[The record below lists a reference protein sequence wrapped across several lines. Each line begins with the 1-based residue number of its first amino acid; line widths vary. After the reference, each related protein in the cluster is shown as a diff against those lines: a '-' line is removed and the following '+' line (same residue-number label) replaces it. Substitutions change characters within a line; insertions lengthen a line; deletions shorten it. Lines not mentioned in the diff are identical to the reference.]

1 MLAELARAE
10 DDVDIRRLL
19 REVPLGGA
27 IRLTLEREPDSF
39 AGGGIQGD
47 THQVVA
53 VREGPGG
60 PLLGFGSRSI
70 LDAWVNGAPSRI
82 GYLSQLRVDGRRVRT
97 GFPLLR
103 GYALMRELH
112 GDGAV
117 PFYVTTIVEDNVTAR
132 RLLEANLPSMPR
144 YRLLGRLVTL
154 VIPARR
160 TLRTSRTDVACERGS
175 RESLGEIA
183 EFLERTGARYQ
194 FTPRWSLATL
204 LCRERCRGLHPED
217 FTVARRR
224 GRIVGC
230 LALWDQRA
238 FKQTVVRSYETRL
251 RLLRPVINAAGPWI
265 GVPRL
270 PSPGAELRS
279 AFLSHIAV
287 EGDDPRIL
295 HALLGDALR
304 GAAHL
309 DVDCL
314 VLGFAEGHP
323 LLPPLTRFIR
333 GRRYRSLV
341 YAVHWEDG
349 AEAVRRL
356 DGRVPHLEVAIL

>member
-1 MLAELARAE
+1 MLAEIARAE

-39 AGGGIQGD
+39 AGGAIQGD
-47 THQVVA
+47 AHQVIA
-53 VREGPGG
+53 VRERPGG

-70 LDAWVNGAPSRI
+70 LDAWINGVQSRI
-82 GYLSQLRVDGRRVRT
+82 GYLSQLRVDGRRVHT

-112 GDGAV
+112 RDGAA
-117 PFYVTTIVEDNVTAR
+117 PFYVTTIVEDNVPAR

-144 YRLLGRLVTL
+144 YRPLGR
-154 VIPARR
+154 
-160 TLRTSRTDVACERGS
+160 
-175 RESLGEIA
+175 LGEIA
-183 EFLERTGARYQ
+183 DFLERNGARYQ
-194 FTPRWSLATL
+194 FAPRWSLTTL
-204 LCRERCRGLHPED
+204 LSRERCRGLHPDD
-217 FTVARRR
+217 FIVARRR

-238 FKQTVVRSYETRL
+238 FKQTVVRSYEPRL

-287 EGDDPRIL
+287 EEEDPRIL
-295 HALLGDALR
+295 LALLGDALR
-304 GAAHL
+304 RAAHL

-323 LLPPLTRFIR
+323 LLPVLSRFVR
-333 GRRYRSLV
+333 GRRYRSLL

-349 AEAVRRL
+349 AEAVRSL